1 MKASCKKCGAEGI
14 AEQAQHST
22 FVLNCKA
29 CGAFG
34 FAGTPPAKSKYRNQR
49 MYSVEYGMFDSKMEF
64 KRFGDLL
71 LLLKAG
77 AITDL
82 RRQVRYKL
90 EHQGIFYGVYI
101 ADFVYKQGDQTV
113 VEDVKGFKTQTYKTK
128 KKLMKSIHGID
139 ILETS
144 S

>member
-101 ADFVYKQGDQTV
+101 ADFVYQQGDQIV

>member
-77 AITDL
+77 ALTDL

-101 ADFVYKQGDQTV
+101 ADFVYKQGEEII

>member
-22 FVLNCKA
+22 FVINCKA
-29 CGAFG
+29 CGSFG

-71 LLLKAG
+71 LLLKSG
-77 AITDL
+77 DIINL

-101 ADFVYKQGDQTV
+101 ADFVYQQGDQTV

>member
-1 MKASCKKCGAEGI
+1 VKATCKKCGAEGI

-29 CGAFG
+29 CSAFG
-34 FAGTPPAKSKYRNQR
+34 FAGKPPAKSKYGNQR
-49 MYSVEYGMFDSKMEF
+49 VYSVEHGTFDSKMEF

-77 AITDL
+77 QITDL

-90 EHQGIFYGVYI
+90 EHQGIFYGIYI
-101 ADFVYKQGDQTV
+101 ADFVYQQGDQTI
-113 VEDVKGFKTQTYKTK
+113 VEDVKGHKTQAYRTK

>member
-1 MKASCKKCGAEGI
+1 VKATCKKCGAEGI

-34 FAGTPPAKSKYRNQR
+34 FAGKPSAKSKYGNQR
-49 MYSVEYGMFDSKMEF
+49 VYSVEYGTFDSKMEF
-64 KRFGDLL
+64 KRFCDLL

-77 AITDL
+77 QITDI

-90 EHQGIFYGVYI
+90 EHQGIFYGIYI
-101 ADFVYKQGDQTV
+101 ADFVYQQGNQTI
-113 VEDVKGFKTQTYKTK
+113 VEDVKGHKTQAYRTK

-139 ILETS
+139 ILETWS
-144 S
+144 

>member
-101 ADFVYKQGDQTV
+101 ADFVYQQGNQTV

>member
-101 ADFVYKQGDQTV
+101 ADFVYKQGEEII

>member
-1 MKASCKKCGAEGI
+1 MKATCKKCGAEGI

-22 FVLNCKA
+22 YVLTCKA

-49 MYSVEYGMFDSKMEF
+49 VYSVEHGMFDSKMEF
-64 KRFGDLL
+64 KRFGDLT
-71 LLLKAG
+71 LLLKSG
-77 AITDL
+77 AISNL
-82 RRQVRYKL
+82 QRQVRYKL
-90 EHQGIFYGVYI
+90 EYEGIFYGVYI
-101 ADFVYKQGDQTV
+101 ADFVYEQGDQTI
-113 VEDVKGFKTQTYKTK
+113 VEDVKGHKTQAYRTK